1 MLDKQAPETIKTKLR
16 VKIEEPIWDPS
27 LTMKGFRTTPPPVMS
42 LLHED
47 YFLIFIYFLKVL
59 IEFVSTYASVLCWF
73 LFFFYAFWSRRHVG
87 SYLPNQ
93 GLKLHPLHWKVK
105 SKPLDHQGSL
115 NIPHVS
121 IKNSS
126 WISRHSPVLCV
137 YIRAKDLQKLL
148 VQKHDQDALS
158 WGNPQLARVCGFRM
172 PARLPR

>member
-1 MLDKQAPETIKTKLR
+1 M
-16 VKIEEPIWDPS
+16 
-27 LTMKGFRTTPPPVMS
+27 
-42 LLHED
+42 
-47 YFLIFIYFLKVL
+47 
-59 IEFVSTYASVLCWF
+59 
-73 LFFFYAFWSRRHVG
+73 G